1 MGKTNAKGKIGEA
14 MILAD
19 LQRQG
24 HGIAIPFGHD
34 LPFDLIVVRKEDGA
48 LEKVQCKYTTSDGR
62 VVIARIVS
70 HSAWVRHRYTK
81 DEVDWIAVFDAT
93 TDQCFYIPA
102 SVWDGQVAV
111 NLRLI
116 PSLNGRA
123 KGIRVDS
130 NFRTLTGNPHAVD
143 TPGSAKPVPLS
154 LDLPPE

>member
-1 MGKTNAKGKIGEA
+1 
-14 MILAD
+14 
-19 LQRQG
+19 
-24 HGIAIPFGHD
+24 

-102 SVWDGQVAV
+102 AVWDGQVAV